1 MEIKIDLS
9 NASETVKIWLE
20 DLFQD
25 ALNENRETISNERL
39 WQKGNI
45 ASKTDRYE
53 YFPLT
58 ENIETLTEYQNI
70 LENTL
75 EQLQKTN
82 VLER

>member
-39 WQKGNI
+39 WQKG
-45 ASKTDRYE
+45 ADKQEEVDMHA
-53 YFPLT
+53 